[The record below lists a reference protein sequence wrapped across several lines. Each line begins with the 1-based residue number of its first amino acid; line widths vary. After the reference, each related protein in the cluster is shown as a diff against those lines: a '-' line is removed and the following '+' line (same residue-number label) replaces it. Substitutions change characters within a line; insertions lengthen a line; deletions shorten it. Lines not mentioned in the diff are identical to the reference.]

1 MKDTLSG
8 SVLVQ
13 WDVAKK
19 HTHNASCVS
28 SPEDYL
34 WGIKNI
40 LGTNIYLPLRK
51 IDILKDESS
60 DSNKDYRPQ
69 NATTQAE
76 RASWWRQKGSYNLEL
91 IARISEIKRN
101 ET

>member
-19 HTHNASCVS
+19 HTHDASGIS
-28 SPEDYL
+28 NPENYL
-34 WGIKNI
+34 WGIINVLDI
-40 LGTNIYLPLRK
+40 NVFFPLRK
-51 IDILKDESS
+51 IEVLTDESS
-60 DSNKDYRPQ
+60 DSNEDYRPQ

-91 IARISEIKRN
+91 IARISEIKR
-101 ET
+101 EKL

>member
-13 WDVAKK
+13 WDIAKK
-19 HTHNASCVS
+19 HTHDASGIS
-28 SPEDYL
+28 NPEDYL
-34 WGIKNI
+34 WGTGNV
-40 LGTNIYLPLRK
+40 LGVSVFFPLRK
-51 IDILKDESS
+51 IDILTDESIS
-60 DSNKDYRPQ
+60 INQHQRPQ